1 MLSKYEKAGR
11 WICLLYR
18 TGLYRKELEDL
29 GLINLLERCT
39 KRRNSWRRLL
49 LGDLTKWGARVAL
62 LGEVAETGLHSIDGF
77 EPAVRVEEIALYATI
92 GRELLR

>member
-1 MLSKYEKAGR
+1 M
-11 WICLLYR
+11 
-18 TGLYRKELEDL
+18 
-29 GLINLLERCT
+29 
-39 KRRNSWRRLL
+39 
-49 LGDLTKWGARVAL
+49 TKWGARVAL